1 MSKKQNNYISAEL
14 EWVNFKLQELSTF
27 LEKNKD
33 NYKPRKVIRIVN
45 ADIHSN
51 NKHYLYAHFTLD
63 SEYPFYIGIGTQNNK
78 TKLYNRACSKVGRN
92 KMWLANTRDK
102 PYFVLIMSSSN
113 DYNHIKLQ
121 EIETINQYGRKIDN
135 GILTNISIGGD
146 GCLGYNVTIKGLS
159 FSGFHQAQLQS
170 DRDKVNLLLLNKRT
184 LMVNLIIA
192 LGTLIA
198 GLYYILEILD
208 KFFQIY
214 PCKK

>member
-1 MSKKQNNYISAEL
+1 MTTLEKIDSVLNFLKSRQDQSVQFTKEYIWNFYVSKTPEL
-14 EWVNFKLQELSTF
+14 EINSQ
-27 LEKNKD
+27 
-33 NYKPRKVIRIVN
+33 
-45 ADIHSN
+45 
-51 NKHYLYAHFTLD
+51 
-63 SEYPFYIGIGTQNNK
+63 
-78 TKLYNRACSKVGRN
+78 LYNEIFITLLDNDFIREN
-92 KMWLANTRDK
+92 K
-102 PYFVLIMSSSN
+102 
-113 DYNHIKLQ
+113 Q
-121 EIETINQYGRKIDN
+121 EQGFPST
-135 GILTNISIGGD
+135 
-146 GCLGYNVTIKGLS
+146 YNVTIKGLS